1 MAGRPRKPI
10 VEKECPRCS
19 TKHIKRGQYCS
30 YSCANVREHSELDKI
45 NKSLSVSHFYKTSE
59 KAELYSWQSSHRINA
74 ARASRTDATIV
85 MPTKEDIEPAL
96 PPLEDEY
103 DYTNRRSGRDIWFDV
118 E

>member
-96 PPLEDEY
+96 PPLEDDYEY
-103 DYTNRRSGRDIWFDV
+103 SNRRSGRDIWFDV

>member
-19 TKHIKRGQYCS
+19 TKHTKRGKYCC

-45 NKSLSVSHFYKTSE
+45 NKSLSVSRYYKTSD
-59 KAELYSWQSSHRINA
+59 KAEMHIWQSTERINA

-85 MPTKEDIEPAL
+85 IPTREDIEPAL
-96 PPLEDEY
+96 PPMEDEY
-103 DYTNRRSGRDIWFDV
+103 DYSNRRSGRDIWFDAD
-118 E
+118 

>member
-30 YSCANVREHSELDKI
+30 YSCANVRQHSDLDKI

-59 KAELYSWQSSHRINA
+59 KAELYSWQSSQRINA

-96 PPLEDEY
+96 PPIEDEY
-103 DYTNRRSGRDIWFDV
+103 DYSNRRSGRDIWFDV